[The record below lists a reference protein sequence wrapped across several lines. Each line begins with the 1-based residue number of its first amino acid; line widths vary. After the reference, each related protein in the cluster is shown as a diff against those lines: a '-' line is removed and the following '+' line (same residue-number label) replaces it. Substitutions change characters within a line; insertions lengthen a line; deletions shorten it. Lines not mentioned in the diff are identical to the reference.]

1 MRHLAMGLAFLS
13 CMTGVTTPVLAACWE
28 PEEYEAARM
37 RDLQTVLMV
46 SALKCGRAD
55 PEMPGAYNKWVGRAK
70 AKLVEGEQKLLAHF
84 VREGDK
90 SKYDKF
96 TTALANRYS
105 EYAEDP
111 RFCARAKLLLDA
123 DEKNNG
129 VLAEIALLINSKPNG
144 VEEVCP
150 VKKPPQSQIVVS
162 PFDPLPVAGGTTP
175 AAAPAPAAVAAA
187 PVAVAAAAPAEAAA
201 APATAPSGDAPAPSS
216 APTAAP
222 APAPAPEPAAAPAPT
237 AATPVGIAS
246 AQPQ

>member
-1 MRHLAMGLAFLS
+1 MRPVAVSLAILALAA
-13 CMTGVTTPVLAACWE
+13 GAAAPVAAACWE

-70 AKLVEGEQKLLAHF
+70 TKLVEGEQKLLAHF

-162 PFDPLPVAGGTTP
+162 PFDPLPTAGGAAPAEAPAP
-175 AAAPAPAAVAAA
+175 AAAPAP
-187 PVAVAAAAPAEAAA
+187 VAVADATAAAPALAPAPPQAAAQTAA
-201 APATAPSGDAPAPSS
+201 APE
-216 APTAAP
+216 AA
-222 APAPAPEPAAAPAPT
+222 PAAAPA
-237 AATPVGIAS
+237 ATPAGTVS

>member
-1 MRHLAMGLAFLS
+1 MRRLAGGLALIS
-13 CMTGVTTPVLAACWE
+13 LALGAAAPVSAACWE
-28 PEEYEAARM
+28 PEEYEAARV

-55 PEMPGAYNKWVGRAK
+55 PGMPGAYNKWVGRAK
-70 AKLVEGEQKLLAHF
+70 GRLVEGEQKLLAHF

-90 SKYDKF
+90 SRYDKF

-111 RFCARAKLLLDA
+111 RFCARAKMLLDA

-150 VKKPPQSQIVVS
+150 VRKPPQSQILVS
-162 PFDPLPVAGGTTP
+162 PFDPLPTAAGGASETAPTVIAAVAP
-175 AAAPAPAAVAAA
+175 AAPAPAAAPTPVSVEAPAAH
-187 PVAVAAAAPAEAAA
+187 VAAAAVVPEA
-201 APATAPSGDAPAPSS
+201 
-216 APTAAP
+216 TAAP
-222 APAPAPEPAAAPAPT
+222 VPDVPGAP
-237 AATPVGIAS
+237 
-246 AQPQ
+246 QP

>member
-1 MRHLAMGLAFLS
+1 MRRFAIGLALLA
-13 CMTGVTTPVLAACWE
+13 CMSGAATPVAAACWE

-55 PEMPGAYNKWVGRAK
+55 AQMPLAYNKWVGRAK
-70 AKLVEGEQKLLAHF
+70 TKLLEGEQKLLAHF

-111 RFCARAKLLLDA
+111 RFCARAKKLLDA
-123 DEKNNG
+123 DEQNNG
-129 VLAEIALLINSKPNG
+129 VLEEIALLINSKPNG

-150 VKKPPQSQIVVS
+150 VKKPPASQIVVT
-162 PFDPLPVAGGTTP
+162 PFDPLPVAGG
-175 AAAPAPAAVAAA
+175 AAPAPT
-187 PVAVAAAAPAEAAA
+187 AEAAPPTQTAQA
-201 APATAPSGDAPAPSS
+201 AP
-216 APTAAP
+216 PT
-222 APAPAPEPAAAPAPT
+222 PAPAPEPSPPPAAAPAEGPAT
-237 AATPVGIAS
+237 PAATVS

>member
-1 MRHLAMGLAFLS
+1 MRRLAVSLAILA
-13 CMTGVTTPVLAACWE
+13 CAGGAATPVAAACWE
-28 PEEYEAARM
+28 AEEYEAARM

-55 PEMPGAYNKWVGRAK
+55 PEMPLAYNKWVGRAK
-70 AKLVEGEQKLLAHF
+70 AKLLAGEQKLLTHF
-84 VREGDK
+84 VREGDQ

-111 RFCARAKLLLDA
+111 RFCARAKRLLDA

-129 VLAEIALLINSKPNG
+129 VLEEIALLINSKPNG

-150 VKKPPQSQIVVS
+150 VKKPPSSQIVVT
-162 PFDPLPVAGGTTP
+162 PFDPLPVAG
-175 AAAPAPAAVAAA
+175 APAPAAAA
-187 PVAVAAAAPAEAAA
+187 VTEVAAAAPQPAATEAAA
-201 APATAPSGDAPAPSS
+201 PQ
-216 APTAAP
+216 P
-222 APAPAPEPAAAPAPT
+222 APAPPAPAE
-237 AATPVGIAS
+237 AATPAGTAS